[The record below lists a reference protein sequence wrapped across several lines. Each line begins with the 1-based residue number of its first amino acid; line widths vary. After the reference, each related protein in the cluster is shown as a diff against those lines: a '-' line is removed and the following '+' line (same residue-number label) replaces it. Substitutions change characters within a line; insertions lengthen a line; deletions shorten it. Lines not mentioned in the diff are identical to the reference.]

1 VFYKAVQNRQNAPF
15 KTQMNTKFGRIL
27 ALVLLLVVTGQH
39 AFTHDYMAAAAWG
52 SLFMAVLLSEK
63 KLPGE
68 QRTVKTPRQ
77 YAMLGFIVL
86 ALGLFGFQLYQD
98 LTDHGKSRLRTSTP
112 VQE

>member
-1 VFYKAVQNRQNAPF
+1 
-15 KTQMNTKFGRIL
+15 MNTKIGRIL
-27 ALVLLLVVTGQH
+27 AVALLLVVTGQF
-39 AFTHDYMAAAAWG
+39 AFTQDYLAAAAWG
-52 SLFMAVLLSEK
+52 SLAVAVMLSEK
-63 KLPGE
+63 RIPGE

-98 LTDHGKSRLRTSTP
+98 LTGQDKSRLRTTTP